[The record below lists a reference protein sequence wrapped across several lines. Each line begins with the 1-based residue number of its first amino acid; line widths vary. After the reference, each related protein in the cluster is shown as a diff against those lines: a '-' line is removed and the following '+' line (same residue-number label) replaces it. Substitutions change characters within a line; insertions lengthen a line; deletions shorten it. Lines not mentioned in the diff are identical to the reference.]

1 MAKKVKPEKNTNKV
15 LIPEV
20 VTPLG
25 RPTLYKPEYCQM
37 LIDHMTE
44 GYSFESFGG
53 LITTTRDNLYH
64 WCTIHEAFSYAKKIG
79 RLRQLQHDEKTLD
92 MMSKG
97 MIQGGSAA
105 ALIFKMKNCH
115 KWTDKQEIQINAQDT
130 EKLLL
135 EAQQALVELLA
146 DNSNKDKDE

>member
-1 MAKKVKPEKNTNKV
+1 MAKKVKPEKDTMKV

-20 VTPLG
+20 VKPFG
-25 RPTLYKPEYCQM
+25 RPTIYKDDYCQ
-37 LIDHMTE
+37 LLVDHMAS
-44 GYSFESFGG
+44 GFSFESFGAV
-53 LITTTRDNLYH
+53 IDSSKDTLYH
-64 WCTIHEAFSYAKKIG
+64 WANTIPDFSEAKKKG
-79 RLRQLQHDEKTLD
+79 RIKQLFHDENILN
-92 MMSKG
+92 G
-97 MIQGGSAA
+97 MAIGKPGNAA

-146 DNSNKDKDE
+146 DNSNKDKDEN